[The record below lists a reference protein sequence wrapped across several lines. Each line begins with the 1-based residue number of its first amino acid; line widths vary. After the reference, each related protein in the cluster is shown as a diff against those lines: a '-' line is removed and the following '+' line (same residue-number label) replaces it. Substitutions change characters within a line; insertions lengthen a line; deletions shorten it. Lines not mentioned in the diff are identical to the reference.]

1 MYCCIDFMGLYFTP
15 MPYLIVLRGPIGAG
29 KTSLLHSLA
38 DILPNSSVIEVDAL
52 KRMLDPHSSS
62 SWRRETAFEVA
73 LIMAKR
79 ALATGRNIIAETHS
93 KQPEQQQFFSQLALD
108 TPGSIYKSVLVTAP
122 LNVCKKR
129 SQARHVPGIHYS
141 IDVPMVE
148 SYYTGLD
155 PLPEEV
161 VIDTNQVS
169 PQLGA
174 LMIIKTLITS
184 KE

>member
-1 MYCCIDFMGLYFTP
+1 MSLYFVP

-38 DILPNSSVIEVDAL
+38 KQLPHSSVIEVDAL
-52 KRMLDPHSSS
+52 KRMLDPYASSD
-62 SWRRETAFEVA
+62 WRRETAFEAA
-73 LIMAKR
+73 LFMAKR

-93 KQPEQQQFFSQLALD
+93 KQPEQQQHFSELARH

-122 LNVCKKR
+122 LNVCKER
-129 SQARHVPGIHYS
+129 SQARYVPGIQYA
-141 IDVPMVE
+141 IDDQMVE
-148 SYYTGLD
+148 SYYAGLD

-161 VIDTNQVS
+161 VIDTSKVS
-169 PQLGA
+169 SQSGA
-174 LMIIKTLITS
+174 LIIIKTLTTS